1 MQRKIR
7 VLDSE
12 TINQI
17 AAGEV
22 ILNPA
27 SVVKELVDNSID
39 AGATIIAVE
48 IRGGGRELIRVKDNG
63 CGMNAEDALLAFQL
77 HATSKIFLIGDLER
91 ISTLGFRGEAL
102 ASVAAVAKVKMKTRL
117 ESSSVGTFL
126 HLEAGKKI
134 SHESVPSDSGTTIDV
149 EDLFFNIPARRKFL
163 KSPRQENQE
172 VFKCLS
178 EIALAYPGVD
188 FQLVVDG
195 EKSIDVRT
203 EKGKDLFAD
212 LKKRAHD
219 LFGFKESDWFSIS
232 HEVNGVKLKGLLSK
246 ASHHRP
252 NRTGQYLYLNR
263 RPIQAWQIAQAI
275 TQGYGTALPQG
286 RHPLFLLHIELDGTE
301 FDINVHPQKREV
313 RFRHEGELKD
323 LIRQGVS
330 QTLLETHR
338 PAPVSF
344 SPSIPYATYEPIQEC
359 VHEAMVQPELFTES
373 EVPSILATFPGYILL
388 EKEPQLGLCLLDQKG
403 AEARILFERNS
414 RNTSGEAQSLL
425 TPLQLRLDPTEKVL
439 YQEKREEITLRGF
452 HVKEI
457 DEHAIQLESVPQ
469 RALEDYEELFFS
481 LLHGEKKE
489 VSSRVRL
496 QRKRLHH
503 TEAYYLL
510 RELMKCKEPGHSPKG
525 KALYAWIS
533 FDELQKLFK

>member
-39 AGATIIAVE
+39 AGSTKIMVE

-63 CGMNAEDALLAFQL
+63 CGMNAEDALLAFEL
-77 HATSKIFLIGDLER
+77 HATSKIFLIDDLET

-102 ASVAAVAKVKMKTRL
+102 ASVAAVAKVKLKTRV
-117 ESSSVGTFL
+117 EGSPEGTFL

-134 SHESVPSDSGTTIDV
+134 SHDSVPCDFGTSIDV

-178 EIALAYPGVD
+178 EIALAYPGID
-188 FQLVVDG
+188 FQLIVDG
-195 EKSIDVRT
+195 AKSIDVCM

-212 LKKRAHD
+212 LKKRAQD

-246 ASHHRP
+246 TSQHRP

-286 RHPLFLLHIELDGTE
+286 RHPLFLLHIELEGTE

-330 QTLLETHR
+330 QTLLETLR
-338 PAPVSF
+338 PSPVSYA
-344 SPSIPYATYEPIQEC
+344 PSIPYATYEPVQEC
-359 VHEAMVQPELFTES
+359 VREAMVQPELFAVS
-373 EVPSILATFPGYILL
+373 EVPAILATLPGYILL
-388 EKEPQLGLCLLDQKG
+388 EKEPHLGLCLLDQKG
-403 AEARILFERNS
+403 AEARIIFERNA
-414 RNTSGEAQSLL
+414 RTTSGEAQTLL
-425 TPLQLRLDPTEKVL
+425 TPLQLKLDPQEKAL
-439 YQEKREEITLRGF
+439 YQEKRDEFVLRGF
-452 HVKEI
+452 QVKEV
-457 DEHAIQLESVPQ
+457 DEHTILLESVPQ

-489 VSSRVRL
+489 VSSRIRL
-496 QRKRLHH
+496 QRRRLQH
-503 TEAYYLL
+503 TEAYYVL
-510 RELMKCKEPGHSPKG
+510 RELMKCKEPNHSPKG
-525 KALYAWIS
+525 KALYAWIA